1 MRSMKSQPSK
11 FLVFKRGWFQ
21 TLILFILFQFYFYFV
36 EITGW
41 GLRMREI
48 KSGFLNNVV
57 TSDVFIKYFSFY
69 EIPWHNLVTVVFGF
83 ITILY
88 VIIGV
93 IMDFKN
99 LKEFN

>member
-1 MRSMKSQPSK
+1 MRSMKSPSSK

-21 TLILFILFQFYFYFV
+21 PLILFTLFQFYFYFV
-36 EITGW
+36 ELTGW
-41 GLRMREI
+41 GPRMREI

-57 TSDVFIKYFSFY
+57 TSDLFTKYFSFY

-93 IMDFKN
+93 IMDYKQ